1 MYRSTQPKPLPR
13 ITLASASRP
22 RQSSPES
29 PDAAPIHNIDSDFNS
44 PPYDRL
50 TESNTN
56 ETNQKR
62 TRVQVQTQHHLG
74 ARFIWDH
81 CGYRTNRKVKNAHE
95 AVLHRATSIFL
106 AKIYTGKG
114 GSSNLQVDPWVDR
127 FPSTLETLII
137 ESWTA
142 TRASLSREEQK
153 QVDREPD
160 QVSARKVLLEHINM
174 SGRCTN

>member
-1 MYRSTQPKPLPR
+1 M
-13 ITLASASRP
+13 
-22 RQSSPES
+22 
-29 PDAAPIHNIDSDFNS
+29 
-44 PPYDRL
+44 
-50 TESNTN
+50 
-56 ETNQKR
+56 
-62 TRVQVQTQHHLG
+62 RVQVLQTQYHLG

-81 CGYRTNRKVKNAHE
+81 CGYRTNQKVKNAHE
-95 AVLHRATSIFL
+95 AVLNRATSIFL

-142 TRASLSREEQK
+142 TRASLSREERK

-160 QVSARKVLLEHINM
+160 QVSARKVLLEYINM
-174 SGRCTN
+174 LGSLYQLNMRR